1 VPPWIG
7 SGPLEQHLDITTG
20 PDWLVGIAPGTE
32 MAELVRRFDWSSTP
46 LGPIETWST
55 GLRTAVRTCLAS
67 GFGML
72 VVWGPDLTK
81 IYNDSYR
88 QLLGPEKHPRALGA
102 PVREVWP
109 EIWDEIRPMF
119 AEVIATERPT
129 YTPHGRLVIDRN
141 GYPEETFFTWSYS
154 PLYDDDGSVGGVL
167 DVVVETTDEIRAQR
181 RLLAVTALG
190 RELLRAE
197 SVTSACL
204 AAVRG
209 LSRWSDDIR
218 AADIYL
224 RIGDELVLV
233 ASNRRTEAAPLPG
246 AVLREAA
253 ERDTDVVI
261 GQLLDGAGPADH
273 VVVPIGRSEGGAQGV
288 LVASL
293 HPEVPFD
300 EGFRQFV
307 DIVSTTVGTALDGA
321 ARHDREV
328 GEHRAI
334 NETLQA
340 AMITPITDIG
350 TVAARYVAAVG
361 GLSVGGDWYDLVEL
375 DDHRRGLIVGD
386 CVGHGLDAATAM
398 GQLRSA
404 ARAMMLNG
412 RDPASVLEGLDLFA
426 GSVEGASCATVV
438 CAVIDRETG
447 TVTYSRAGHPPPLV
461 AGPSG
466 RQWLDGGLGLP
477 LEVRPGAS
485 RLNETAAIGP
495 DDVVVLYSD
504 GLVERRGEP
513 LDIGLARLAASVE
526 AGLDETVADMADR
539 ILLDLLPDG
548 SQDDVVVVVKR
559 LHP

>member
-1 VPPWIG
+1 M
-7 SGPLEQHLDITTG
+7 QHLETAAG

-32 MAELVRRFDWSSTP
+32 MADRVRCFDWASTS
-46 LGPIETWST
+46 LGPIEEWST

-72 VVWGPDLTK
+72 VVWGPDLLK
-81 IYNDSYR
+81 IYNDRYR
-88 QLLGPEKHPRALGA
+88 ELLGTDKHPGALGA
-102 PVREVWP
+102 PVRDVWP
-109 EIWDEIRPMF
+109 EIWDEIEPMF
-119 AEVIATERPT
+119 SEVIATERPT
-129 YTPHGRLVIDRN
+129 FTPHGRLLIDRN
-141 GYPEETFFTWSYS
+141 GYREETFFTWSYS

-167 DVVVETTDEIRAQR
+167 DVVVETTEEIRAQR

-209 LSRWSDDIR
+209 LGRWPDDIR
-218 AADIYL
+218 AADLYL
-224 RIGDELVLV
+224 RIGGELVLV
-233 ASNRRTEAAPLPG
+233 ASNRRTEAAPLP
-246 AVLREAA
+246 AALLREAA
-253 ERDTDVVI
+253 EHDGHVVI
-261 GQLLDGAGPADH
+261 GQQIDETGPADH
-273 VVVPIGRSEGGAQGV
+273 VVVPIGRSDGGPRGV

-293 HPEVPFD
+293 HPEVPYD
-300 EGFRQFV
+300 DGFRQFI
-307 DIVSTTVGTALDGA
+307 DIVSITVGTALDGA

-375 DDHRRGLIVGD
+375 DDQRRALIVGD
-386 CVGHGLDAATAM
+386 CVGHGLAAATAM

-404 ARAMMLNG
+404 ARAMLVQG

-438 CAVIDRETG
+438 CALIDRAAG
-447 TVTYSRAGHPPPLV
+447 TITYSRAGHPPPLV

-466 RQWLDGGLGLP
+466 RKWLDGGLGLP
-477 LEVRPGAS
+477 LDVRPGAKRTNQTTTIS
-485 RLNETAAIGP
+485 P

-513 LDIGLARLAASVE
+513 LDVGLERLATSVE

-548 SQDDVVVVVKR
+548 SRDDVVLVVKR

>member
-1 VPPWIG
+1 M
-7 SGPLEQHLDITTG
+7 
-20 PDWLVGIAPGTE
+20 GIAPGTE
-32 MAELVRRFDWSSTP
+32 MAERVRQFDWSTTP
-46 LGPIETWST
+46 LGPIEDWST

-72 VVWGPDLTK
+72 VVWGPDLIK
-81 IYNDSYR
+81 IYNDRYR
-88 QLLGPEKHPRALGA
+88 ELLGADKHPGALGSA
-102 PVREVWP
+102 VRDVWP
-109 EIWDEIRPMF
+109 EIWDEIGPMF
-119 AEVIATERPT
+119 AEVLETEHPT
-129 YTPHGRLVIDRN
+129 FTQHGRLVIDRN
-141 GYPEETFFTWSYS
+141 GFPEETFFTWSYS
-154 PLYDDDGSVGGVL
+154 PLYDDDGTVGGVL
-167 DVVVETTDEIRAQR
+167 DVVVETTDEIRAER
-181 RLLAVTALG
+181 RLRAVTALS
-190 RELLRAE
+190 RDLLRAE

-204 AAVRG
+204 AAVGG
-209 LSRWSDDIR
+209 LARWNDDIR
-218 AADIYL
+218 AADLYL

-233 ASNRRTEAAPLPG
+233 ASNRRTQAAPLPG

-253 ERDTDVVI
+253 ERDTAVVI
-261 GQLLDGAGPADH
+261 GQLLDGGGPADH
-273 VVVPIGRSEGGAQGV
+273 VVVPIGRSDDGPRGV

-293 HPEVPFD
+293 HPEVPYD
-300 EGFRQFV
+300 DGFRLFI
-307 DIVSTTVGTALDGA
+307 DIVSNTVGTALDGA

-350 TVAARYVAAVG
+350 TVAARYVAAIG

-375 DDHRRGLIVGD
+375 DEHRRGLIVGD

-404 ARAMMLNG
+404 ARAMLLAR

-477 LEVRPGAS
+477 LDVRPGAQ
-485 RLNETAAIGP
+485 RHNDIATIGP

-513 LDIGLARLAASVE
+513 LDVGLERLATSVE
-526 AGLDETVADMADR
+526 AGLDQAVADLADR
-539 ILLDLLPDG
+539 LLIDMLSDG

>member
-1 VPPWIG
+1 
-7 SGPLEQHLDITTG
+7 
-20 PDWLVGIAPGTE
+20 VGIAPGTE
-32 MAELVRRFDWSSTP
+32 MAERVRRFDWSSTP
-46 LGPIETWST
+46 LGPIEGWST

-72 VVWGPDLTK
+72 VVWGPELTK
-81 IYNDSYR
+81 IYNDNYR
-88 QLLGPEKHPRALGA
+88 QLLGVEKHPRALGA

-109 EIWDEIRPMF
+109 EIWDEIEPMF
-119 AEVIATERPT
+119 AEVVATERPT
-129 YTPHGRLVIDRN
+129 FTPHGRLVIDRN

-154 PLYDDDGSVGGVL
+154 PLYDDDGTVGGVL
-167 DVVVETTDEIRAQR
+167 DVVVENTAEIRAQR
-181 RLLAVTALG
+181 RLLAVTALS
-190 RELLRAE
+190 RELLRSG

-204 AAVRG
+204 AAVSG
-209 LSRWSDDIR
+209 LARWSDDIR

-233 ASNRRTEAAPLPG
+233 ASNRRTQAAPLPG

-253 ERDTDVVI
+253 ERDTEVVI
-261 GQLLDGAGPADH
+261 GQLLDAGGPADH
-273 VVVPIGRSEGGAQGV
+273 VVVPIGRSEDGARGV

-293 HPEVPFD
+293 HPEVPYD

-307 DIVSTTVGTALDGA
+307 DVVSTTVGTALDGA
-321 ARHDREV
+321 ARHDREL

-404 ARAMMLNG
+404 ARAMLLNR

-426 GSVEGASCATVV
+426 GSVDGASCATVV

-477 LEVRPGAS
+477 LDVRPGAQ
-485 RLNETAAIGP
+485 RTNHTATIGP

-513 LDIGLARLAASVE
+513 LDMGLERLAASVE
-526 AGLDETVADMADR
+526 AGLDSTVADMADR